1 MSATP
6 IDLISIPVVDNHCH
20 SLYRIQGPQDVL
32 SWRKHFTE
40 ANGWRMQ
47 QEHVATTLLYRRLI
61 RAMADFF
68 SCAPTEEAVLA
79 ARNQQDG
86 RTLVQNYWR
95 AANIDV
101 LCLDKGHPPLDEVFS
116 ESDHAVLGACRVAPM
131 LRVELIMQDLIAA
144 QSTLAAVVEGLRA
157 ALEDIRGQGY
167 VSLKS
172 IVAYRT
178 GLDIAT
184 WSLDEA
190 QMAFVEARNEVS
202 ATGAVRLGYKPLLDT
217 LLHVVF
223 EEAARQEVPI
233 QFHTG
238 YGDDDADML
247 LANPL
252 HLRAVLREKKYQ
264 SMPIVLL
271 HESYPYTRQ
280 GAYLAAIYDN
290 VYLDLSY
297 GIPFLGYNE
306 MLEFTRAA
314 FDVAP
319 SSKLLYSSDGIG
331 VPELHWISARDGRR
345 IIGQV
350 LSERVAS
357 GELSQ
362 YAAEEVGVAVL
373 QQNALRLYQI

>member
-1 MSATP
+1 MQP
-6 IDLISIPVVDNHCH
+6 IDLTSIPVVDNHCH
-20 SLYRIQGPQDVL
+20 SLYRAQGPKDAI

-40 ANGWRMQ
+40 AKGLRTQ
-47 QEHVATTLLYRRLI
+47 QEHVATTLLYRRLL
-61 RAMADFF
+61 RAMSDFF

-79 ARNQQDG
+79 ARNQQDS
-86 RTLVQNYWR
+86 RTLVRNYLR
-95 AANIDV
+95 DAHIDV

-116 ESDHAVLGACRVAPM
+116 EADHAQLGNCRVAPM
-131 LRVELIMQDLIAA
+131 LRVELVMQDLIAA
-144 QSTLAAVVEGLRA
+144 HSTFTAVVEALRA
-157 ALEDIRGQGY
+157 ALQDIRGQGY

-178 GLDIAT
+178 GLNIAT
-184 WSLDEA
+184 WSVDDA
-190 QMAFVEARNEVS
+190 QTAFAEARAEVNAKGS
-202 ATGAVRLGYKPLLDT
+202 VHLGYKPLLDT

-223 EEAARQEVPI
+223 EEAAKQEMPI

-252 HLRAVLREKKYQ
+252 QLRAVFREEKYQ

-271 HESYPYTRQ
+271 HEAYPYTRQ
-280 GAYLAAIYDN
+280 AAYLATVYDN

-319 SSKLLYSSDGIG
+319 SSKLMYSSDGTGI
-331 VPELHWISARDGRR
+331 PELHWISARDGRN

-350 LSERVAS
+350 LGERVAS
-357 GELSQ
+357 GELYQSE
-362 YAAEEVGVAVL
+362 AEEVGRAVL
-373 QQNALRLYQI
+373 QQNALRLYQL

>member
-1 MSATP
+1 
-6 IDLISIPVVDNHCH
+6 
-20 SLYRIQGPQDVL
+20 
-32 SWRKHFTE
+32 
-40 ANGWRMQ
+40 
-47 QEHVATTLLYRRLI
+47 
-61 RAMADFF
+61 
-68 SCAPTEEAVLA
+68 
-79 ARNQQDG
+79 
-86 RTLVQNYWR
+86 
-95 AANIDV
+95 V
-101 LCLDKGHPPLDEVFS
+101 LCLDKGHPPLYEVLS
-116 ESDHAVLGACRVAPM
+116 EADHAELGNCRVAPM

-144 QSTLAAVVEGLRA
+144 QSTLTDVIEGLRA
-157 ALEDIRGQGY
+157 ALQDIRGQGY

-178 GLDIAT
+178 GLEIAA
-184 WSLDEA
+184 WSADA
-190 QMAFVEARNEVS
+190 VQVAFAEARNEVS
-202 ATGAVRLGYKPLLDT
+202 ATGTVRLGYKPLLDT

-223 EEAARQEVPI
+223 EEAASQEVPI

-238 YGDDDADML
+238 YGDEDADML

-252 HLRAVLREKKYQ
+252 LLRAVIRNKRYQ
-264 SMPIVLL
+264 TMPVVLL

-280 GAYLAAIYDN
+280 AAYLATVYDN

-331 VPELHWISARDGRR
+331 IPELHWISARDGRR

-350 LSERVAS
+350 LGERVAS

-362 YAAEEVGVAVL
+362 SEAEAVGVAVL

>member
-1 MSATP
+1 MQP
-6 IDLISIPVVDNHCH
+6 IDLTSIPVVDNHCH
-20 SLYRIQGPQDVL
+20 SLYRTQGPKDVL
-32 SWRKHFTE
+32 SWRRHFTE
-40 ANGWRMQ
+40 SKDLRTQ
-47 QEHVATTLLYRRLI
+47 QEHVATTLLYRRLL
-61 RAMADFF
+61 RAMSDFF

-79 ARNQQDG
+79 ARNQQDS
-86 RTLVQNYWR
+86 RTLVHNYLLD
-95 AANIDV
+95 ANIDV
-101 LCLDKGHPPLDEVFS
+101 LCLDKGHPPLSEVLS
-116 ESDHAVLGACRVAPM
+116 EADHAQLGNCRVAPM

-144 QSTLAAVVEGLRA
+144 HSTLSDVVEGLRA
-157 ALEDIRGQGY
+157 ALQDIRGQGY

-178 GLDIAT
+178 GLNIAT
-184 WSLDEA
+184 WSVDDA
-190 QMAFVEARNEVS
+190 RSAFAEARAEVM
-202 ATGAVRLGYKPLLDT
+202 ATGSVHLGYKPLLDT

-223 EEAARQEVPI
+223 EEAAKQEMPI

-252 HLRAVLREKKYQ
+252 QLRAVFREEKYQ

-271 HESYPYTRQ
+271 HEAYPYTRQ
-280 GAYLAAIYDN
+280 AAYLATVYDN

-319 SSKLLYSSDGIG
+319 SSKLMYSSDGTGI
-331 VPELHWISARDGRR
+331 PELHWISARDGRN

-350 LSERVAS
+350 LGERVAS
-357 GELSQ
+357 GELYQSE
-362 YAAEEVGVAVL
+362 AEEVGRAVL